1 LIVGSFTPLSDLYP
15 INSILMKIVTV
26 FFSLTLLTFSTQVK
40 AQNKKVLADKIIATV
55 GDKFV
60 LRSDVDNAIADY
72 KRQAQGQ
79 EGVVI
84 PSPCQIMEG
93 QLIRKAL
100 VLQAEKDSINITEED
115 VQNAIDSRIRQF
127 LQQFGSKEVLE
138 EVAGRSIFQLKEDF
152 RILIKE
158 QKLADEMQ
166 EKIVNKVKITPTE
179 VRTYYNK
186 IPVDSLPLYESE
198 VQVLELVMHPK
209 ANRDIEEY
217 VIKQLMDYRRQVET
231 GMTNFDQ
238 LVKLYSEDPSSKENL
253 GQFSLNRN
261 EKNFDPAFMSGS
273 FRLKEGQISAPVKS
287 KFGYHLIQ
295 LISRSGDDAVV
306 KHILR
311 IPPISNDEINDTK
324 NFLDSIRKD
333 ILAGKTT
340 FGEQVNKHS
349 DDDGSK
355 FTGGAISG
363 RDGSTYVNYD
373 QLPDKDMVVLLKTM
387 KKGEISAPQVYVDDR
402 GRKTVRLVFFK
413 DLTEPHKENMKED
426 YNRVAARALEV
437 KKTKILESWFKE
449 HITNYYISIDDEYQ
463 SCIELKDWT
472 KVANEL
478 TKQKT
483 Y

>member
-1 LIVGSFTPLSDLYP
+1 MIVGRFTPLSDLYP
-15 INSILMKIVTV
+15 INSILMKIVTL

-60 LRSDVDNAIADY
+60 LKSDIENAIADY

-79 EGVVI
+79 EGVVL
-84 PSPCQIMEG
+84 PTSCQIMEG

-100 VLQAEKDSINITEED
+100 VLQAVKDSINVTEDE

-166 EKIVNKVKITPTE
+166 QKIVDKVKITPTE
-179 VRTYYNK
+179 VRAYYNK
-186 IPVDSLPLYESE
+186 ISTDSLPLYESE

-217 VIKQLMDYRRQVET
+217 VIKQLMDYRRQVES
-231 GMTNFDQ
+231 GMTKFDQ

-253 GQFSLNRN
+253 GQFNLNRN

-355 FTGGAISG
+355 FTGGAVSG

-373 QLPDKDMVVLLKTM
+373 QLPDKEMVVLLKSM
-387 KKGEISAPQVYVDDR
+387 KQGEISAPQVYVDDR
-402 GRKTVRLVFFK
+402 GRKTVRLVYFK
-413 DLTEPHKENMKED
+413 DLTEPHKENLKED

-437 KKTKILESWFKE
+437 KKNKVLADWFKE
-449 HITNYYISIDDEYQ
+449 HITNYYINIDEEYQ
-463 SCIELKDWT
+463 SCIEIKDWT

-478 TKQKT
+478 VKQKT

>member
-1 LIVGSFTPLSDLYP
+1 
-15 INSILMKIVTV
+15 MKIVSV
-26 FFSLTLLTFSTQVK
+26 VFSLVLLSFSFSAK
-40 AQNKKVLADKIIATV
+40 AQTKKILADKIIATV
-55 GDKFV
+55 GDKFI
-60 LRSDVDNAIADY
+60 LRSDIDNAIADY

-84 PSPCQIMEG
+84 PTACQILEG

-100 VLQAEKDSINITEED
+100 VLQAEKDSINVTEDEI
-115 VQNAIDSRIRQF
+115 QNAIDSRIRSF

-166 EKIVNKVKITPTE
+166 QKIVEKIKITPTE
-179 VRTYYNK
+179 VRAFYNK

-209 ANRDIEEY
+209 ANRDVEEY
-217 VIKQLMDYRRQVET
+217 VIKQMMDYRRQVEA
-231 GMTNFDQ
+231 GINKFDQ

-253 GQFSLNRN
+253 GQFNLNRN
-261 EKNFDPAFMSGS
+261 EKNFDPAFMAGS
-273 FRLKEGQISAPVKS
+273 FRLKEGQISAPIKS

-311 IPPISNDEINDTK
+311 IPPISSDEINETK
-324 NFLDSIRKD
+324 HFLDSIRN
-333 ILAGKTT
+333 LVVTGKMS
-340 FGEQVNKHS
+340 FGEAVNKHS

-355 FTGGAISG
+355 FTGGAVSG

-373 QLPDKDMVVLLKTM
+373 QLPDKEMVVLLKSM
-387 KKGEISAPQVYVDDR
+387 KPGEISAPQVYTDDR

-413 DLTEPHKENMKED
+413 DRTEPHKENLKED
-426 YNRVAARALEV
+426 YNRVAARALEL
-437 KKTKILESWFKE
+437 KKTKSLEAWFNE
-449 HITNYYISIDDEYQ
+449 HITNYYIYIDQEYQ
-463 SCIELKDWT
+463 ACTEIQSWT
-472 KVANEL
+472 KVANAIIKE
-478 TKQKT
+478 KV